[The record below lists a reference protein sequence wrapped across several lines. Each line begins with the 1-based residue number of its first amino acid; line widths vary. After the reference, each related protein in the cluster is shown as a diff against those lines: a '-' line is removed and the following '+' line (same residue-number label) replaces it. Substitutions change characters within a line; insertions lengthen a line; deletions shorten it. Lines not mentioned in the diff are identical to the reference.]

1 MEISNWD
8 IFWAGSEEKDYW
20 KEPDPFVLELIDSYP
35 QEKFPR
41 VLDLG
46 CGMGRHALAFARH
59 GYEVTAADS
68 SRQALDHVEE
78 RAKKREL
85 KVTNVL
91 GDYRSPL
98 FAEGSY
104 DIVICYNVLY
114 HCLREEMVRA
124 INLCQKYL
132 KPGGVLF
139 FTCPTRDDGKY
150 GDGEKIAP
158 HTFLS
163 ENSTHP
169 GALHY
174 FSNSEDIDC
183 FCTGFEVL
191 SKKKREYYWKQ
202 DGVVNFSSY
211 WQLTAQ
217 KIEA

>member
-20 KEPDPFVLELIDSYP
+20 KEPDPFVLELIASYP
-35 QEKFPR
+35 PEKFPR

-46 CGMGRHALAFARH
+46 CGMGRHALVFARH
-59 GYEVTAADS
+59 GYQVTAVDS
-68 SRQALDHVEE
+68 SQIALAQVEE
-78 RAKKREL
+78 KAKKMRVPV
-85 KVTNVL
+85 KNIL
-91 GDYRSPL
+91 GDYRAPL
-98 FAEGSY
+98 FADESF
-104 DIVICYNVLY
+104 DMVICYNVIY
-114 HCLREEMVRA
+114 HGLREEMVRA

-139 FTCPTRDDGKY
+139 LTCPTRDDGKY
-150 GDGEKIAP
+150 GDGEQIAP

-169 GALHY
+169 DAVHY
-174 FSNSEDIDC
+174 FSDSNDIDC

-202 DGVVNFSSY
+202 DDIVNFSSY

-217 KIEA
+217 KIET